1 MPKVA
6 PAGGGK
12 AAGGKKSPRGGGKGH
27 RPAPDLPETGAFS
40 QRNAHQTQEL
50 QSLLRLRAEELIA
63 RDNDLAAC
71 GEQIVH
77 LEAHN
82 EALQRDRDEKERMV
96 VRLTHELETLHA
108 QQGELSEQH
117 SNLRAENARLRSES
131 AMQQKLIHST
141 PGIMPTPDVALAAI
155 RRAQHAD
162 DHGSP
167 GRSSQRPAA
176 ARSPEWKLREW
187 LGTTRV
193 LDLLTEYMLG
203 PLTELMAS
211 EKPSDLSYLRSLINA
226 NGGYDAILELLSQHE
241 LQMLKD
247 LASELHNAGRRLGER
262 SPPRANEVC
271 GKYVELLGDDGVLQ
285 PGASS
290 SYETRLEHLLGP
302 PHNRVLETMLVEHCE
317 GADAAVHFV
326 AATYKMTTTSRI
338 EWWFVVDPVQGASKH
353 VNVQAEMGG
362 AHVRLAPSG
371 YPAEAGLMP
380 ADRAR
385 AARPLA
391 AVLQDMKNLN
401 IGGRLKAVGME
412 ALVDAEIIG
421 ARLFTGP
428 LHQKYNAVLR
438 GLTAGEGSKLHAHFG
453 ELCAGN
459 TYATSIHALH
469 SAIFKM
475 SKIGTAQK
483 VYRGVSATVLP
494 DWLWRP
500 GADTAP
506 ALGGVEFG
514 FLSATTEAELALRY
528 AADLTTT
535 SDGAKKVVLEMQTG
549 LLTRGADVAWLSQYP
564 LECESVFLP
573 GTGHELTG
581 KRVDGTVV
589 VVGLRLST
597 KGSTETLHQIITKLK
612 RSHLQLI
619 EHYLEDMRVC
629 EVPEKALG
637 RLRALA
643 STHSRYEQAHYNNPE
658 KFRESTAAAVAA
670 QRHVI
675 TKLAQP
681 STWDEVGGDGAEK
694 ARKMEKAAAYC
705 RRVGRGDVAS
715 ALHRLASNL
724 AAGKGGWRPWRP
736 GGSLPAGPDLKGLA

>member
-262 SPPRANEVC
+262 CERSSAPPSR
-271 GKYVELLGDDGVLQ
+271 
-285 PGASS
+285 
-290 SYETRLEHLLGP
+290 RL
-302 PHNRVLETMLVEHCE
+302 
-317 GADAAVHFV
+317 
-326 AATYKMTTTSRI
+326 TS
-338 EWWFVVDPVQGASKH
+338 
-353 VNVQAEMGG
+353 
-362 AHVRLAPSG
+362 LPS
-371 YPAEAGLMP
+371 
-380 ADRAR
+380 
-385 AARPLA
+385 RPC
-391 AVLQDMKNLN
+391 
-401 IGGRLKAVGME
+401 
-412 ALVDAEIIG
+412 
-421 ARLFTGP
+421 P
-428 LHQKYNAVLR
+428 
-438 GLTAGEGSKLHAHFG
+438 
-453 ELCAGN
+453 
-459 TYATSIHALH
+459 HALH
-469 SAIFKM
+469 S
-475 SKIGTAQK
+475 
-483 VYRGVSATVLP
+483 
-494 DWLWRP
+494 
-500 GADTAP
+500 P
-506 ALGGVEFG
+506 AL
-514 FLSATTEAELALRY
+514 R
-528 AADLTTT
+528 
-535 SDGAKKVVLEMQTG
+535 
-549 LLTRGADVAWLSQYP
+549 P
-564 LECESVFLP
+564 
-573 GTGHELTG
+573 
-581 KRVDGTVV
+581 
-589 VVGLRLST
+589 
-597 KGSTETLHQIITKLK
+597 
-612 RSHLQLI
+612 
-619 EHYLEDMRVC
+619 
-629 EVPEKALG
+629 
-637 RLRALA
+637 
-643 STHSRYEQAHYNNPE
+643 
-658 KFRESTAAAVAA
+658 
-670 QRHVI
+670 
-675 TKLAQP
+675 
-681 STWDEVGGDGAEK
+681 
-694 ARKMEKAAAYC
+694 AR
-705 RRVGRGDVAS
+705 
-715 ALHRLASNL
+715 ALHRVLD
-724 AAGKGGWRPWRP
+724 PP
-736 GGSLPAGPDLKGLA
+736 LPIY